1 MKGEKSPFV
10 LLRPELPAKEPEK
23 VEGPTMHI
31 TFDRS
36 EIAYDRRW
44 IFNLDDAVAYAIAH
58 PDVEVIYVHK
68 LADEF
73 VYYDVRELEEY
84 AAV

>member
-1 MKGEKSPFV
+1 M
-10 LLRPELPAKEPEK
+10 
-23 VEGPTMHI
+23 
-31 TFDRS
+31 
-36 EIAYDRRW
+36 
-44 IFNLDDAVAYAIAH
+44 DDAVAYAIAH